1 MANSPQAAPVGA
13 GGVAFPQSPPP
24 VPWDPEEL
32 KPICEQ
38 LIPAL
43 EEGMALQV
51 SSRAEK
57 ARLPGEI
64 VQEIQDS
71 AKWPT
76 VGKRGLEISAP
87 RVAAKLLNAT
97 GISPEYK
104 DVAVLVSSLALI
116 GGHHVKLLRR
126 LDKLIAL
133 QNLQPPPKQEPQKE
147 KEK

>member
-1 MANSPQAAPVGA
+1 
-13 GGVAFPQSPPP
+13 
-24 VPWDPEEL
+24 
-32 KPICEQ
+32 
-38 LIPAL
+38 
-43 EEGMALQV
+43 MALQV